1 MFETLR
7 RKGVDLETMTL
18 PCGHYSLELAPFAYS
33 AGLRLG
39 LFLLKE
45 LA

>member
-1 MFETLR
+1 MFEDLKR
-7 RKGVDLETMTL
+7 RGVDLETMTM
-18 PCGHYSLELAPFAYS
+18 PCGHYSLELAPFAFS

-39 LFLLKE
+39 LFLLAS